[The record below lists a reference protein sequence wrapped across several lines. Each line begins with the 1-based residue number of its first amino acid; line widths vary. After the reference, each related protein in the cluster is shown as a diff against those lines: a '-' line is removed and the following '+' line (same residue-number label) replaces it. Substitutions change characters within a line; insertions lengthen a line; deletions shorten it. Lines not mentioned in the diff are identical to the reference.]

1 MQSEFV
7 LELNIKK
14 CKHMTFFRHPT
25 IDTFY
30 CIGNAV
36 LDKVKAIFDLD
47 ILLDHI
53 LNFRYNISMIA
64 NEAYLILGYMK
75 HWSKDL
81 IKPYLTQMLFISHVL
96 PILEY
101 GSIIWNP

>member
-36 LDKVKAIFDLD
+36 LDKVKAILDLG
-47 ILLDHI
+47 ILLNHR
-53 LNFRYNISMIA
+53 LNFRDNIS
-64 NEAYLILGYMK
+64 
-75 HWSKDL
+75 
-81 IKPYLTQMLFISHVL
+81 
-96 PILEY
+96 
-101 GSIIWNP
+101 IIVNKACLWHTLKYEKLV